1 MPPKAL
7 ENLTES
13 MFYVLMA
20 FSRAPRCGTEVS
32 AYVEQRT
39 NGRVRLGPGTLYTIL
54 AKFEEVGYL
63 REIEVVGRRR
73 TYEITQTGW
82 DAYQHELDR
91 LRQCLTDAEQEAIAW
106 QTTEDKPA
114 DRSAAFPLTPQPV
127 RPG

>member
-1 MPPKAL
+1 MPQKSL
-7 ENLTES
+7 GQLTEP

-32 AYVEQRT
+32 TYVEQRT

-54 AKFEEVGYL
+54 AQFDAVGYL

-106 QTTEDKPA
+106 QTNEDKSA

>member
-1 MPPKAL
+1 MPQKSL
-7 ENLTES
+7 GQLTEP

-20 FSRAPRCGTEVS
+20 FSRAPRCGTEVT

-39 NGRVRLGPGTLYTIL
+39 SGRVRLGPGTLYTIL

-73 TYEITQTGW
+73 TYEITRAGW
-82 DAYQHELDR
+82 DAYQQELDR
-91 LRQCLTDAEQEAIAW
+91 LRQCLTDAEQEATAW
-106 QTTEDKPA
+106 QTNEDKPA
-114 DRSAAFPLTPQPV
+114 DRSAAFPRIPQPV